1 MKFLFQI
8 LIFLFTC
15 YTSSALPIAIGT
27 APKIVVPTNTSIFQE
42 TELVIQ
48 SEKAKIGVQQNARSS
63 IEEQQAQTYTFHQNT
78 FLLSS
83 YLKEENTCAL
93 DYQEL
98 GSASQILVAEFSKK
112 ETLSLLENR
121 AREVLEEFV
130 SGAGNLWTTFL
141 DDAFTLQ
148 KRAEVIASGLPAQFP
163 NLTIDEL
170 TAIKVYTSDQM
181 RNGSKIYQTLNTELR
196 AGNLS
201 DYNKGLND
209 LLNNGLNKLPQH
221 NGNVFRGVY
230 GQEAT
235 IAKTWNIGDEI
246 PFKDFKSSSINRQT
260 AAYEFSYNKGENVVY
275 EIIGGKGSN
284 VCGISCIPNE
294 MEVR

>member
-1 MKFLFQI
+1 MRLFLNILFLLLTWFTNLVNATPAFTKVVLPNYKF
-8 LIFLFTC
+8 IF
-15 YTSSALPIAIGT
+15 S
-27 APKIVVPTNTSIFQE
+27 KIENA
-42 TELVIQ
+42 TEESNV
-48 SEKAKIGVQQNARSS
+48 KISVQNFARSS
-63 IEEQQAQTYTFHQNT
+63 IEESYFSYTT
-78 FLLSS
+78 L
-83 YLKEENTCAL
+83 LKENYAL
-93 DYQEL
+93 EY
-98 GSASQILVAEFSKK
+98 
-112 ETLSLLENR
+112 TLCEGKDK
-121 AREVLEEFV
+121 VLN
-130 SGAGNLWTTFL
+130 GAGSLWKSFL

-148 KRAEVIASGLPAQFP
+148 KRAEVISQGLPAQFP

-170 TAIKVYTSDQM
+170 TAIKVYTSDQL

-201 DYNKGLND
+201 DFNKGLND
-209 LLNNGLNKLPQH
+209 LLNNGLSKLPPH

-235 IAKTWNIGDEI
+235 LAKTWQVGDEI

-294 MEVR
+294 MEVMLKSGQKFKVKEIKNNFNIPVKVAGNLDRL